1 MELSRDRVIKIKY
14 KILAIIVPGLLWC
27 KPVLANIYLYEL
39 VIGSTGGS
47 FLGGFIIFL
56 LILYGAFFGSKLAK
70 AIIWGWI
77 MFFVTFGYCL
87 SLFSN
92 PELDFTGVAISF
104 VMAGIVLAFFTYL
117 AEREKKKE
125 EVKLQ
130 KIRHNYFLKKSKKK
144 KRKRKG

>member
-1 MELSRDRVIKIKY
+1 MKKL
-14 KILAIIVPGLLWC
+14 LAIVVLGLMWF

-39 VIGSTGGS
+39 GLGGVGGS
-47 FLGGFIIFL
+47 SLGGAIIFL
-56 LILYGAFFGSKLAK
+56 LILYGAIFGSKLAK

-104 VMAGIVLAFFTYL
+104 AIAGIVLAFFTYL
-117 AEREKKKE
+117 AEREKKKKE
-125 EVKLQ
+125 QEWQ
-130 KIRHNYFLKKSKKK
+130 IRHNYFLKKSKKK
-144 KRKRKG
+144 KRKRRK

>member
-1 MELSRDRVIKIKY
+1 MISK
-14 KILAIIVPGLLWC
+14 LL
-27 KPVLANIYLYEL
+27 
-39 VIGSTGGS
+39 
-47 FLGGFIIFL
+47 IFL
-56 LILYGAFFGSKLAK
+56 LILYGAIFGSKLAK

-104 VMAGIVLAFFTYL
+104 AIAGIVLAFFTYL

-125 EVKLQ
+125 EVEWQ
-130 KIRHNYFLKKSKKK
+130 IRHNYFLKKSKKK
-144 KRKRKG
+144 KRKRGK